1 MKPAPF
7 AYEVP
12 RSIEDALALLA
23 ESGGDAQILA
33 GGQSLVPMLALR
45 MAGPSTLIDINRID
59 ALRRIEENAD
69 GLVVGACIR
78 HAELLRFTAD
88 KPQWRLIAD
97 CLHEVAHPGIRNR
110 GTVCGSL
117 ALADPAA
124 EAPAYALAL
133 DAEIHLVSLRGERR
147 VPVEDFFLGIYET
160 AREPDELVVAVSFP
174 RPDPAWRFGFEEI
187 ARRRGDYAIA
197 GLCAGLRIEEGRIAE
212 ARLVYFG
219 ISDRPRRSPSAE
231 ALLRGRSVAQVG
243 AAPHPGDAAATE
255 IPVSGSPGYSEQYK
269 RHLVGVLTERVLTQ
283 LSAGEGA

>member
-12 RSIEDALALLA
+12 RSIGDALALLA

-45 MAGPSTLIDINRID
+45 MAAPAMLIDINRIEG
-59 ALRRIEENAD
+59 LRRIEENDDA
-69 GLVVGACIR
+69 LVLGACVR
-78 HAELLRFTAD
+78 HADLLRYTAG
-88 KPQWRLIAD
+88 KPEWSLIAD
-97 CLHEVAHPGIRNR
+97 CLHEVAHPGVRNR

-147 VPVEDFFLGIYET
+147 VAAEDFFQGIYET
-160 AREPDELVVAVSFP
+160 AREPDEMVVAVSFP
-174 RPDPAWRFGFEEI
+174 RPAAAWRFGFEEI
-187 ARRRGDYAIA
+187 ARRRGDYALA
-197 GLCAGLRIEEGRIAE
+197 GLCAGLRIEEGRIEE

-219 ISDRPRRSPSAE
+219 VSDRPRRARSAE
-231 ALLRGRSVAQVG
+231 ALMLGLSLGEAR
-243 AAPHPGDAAATE
+243 AAALAGEAAAAE
-255 IPVSGSPGYSEQYK
+255 IPVSGSPDYSAGYK